1 MSSTIKKLKKRKIKC
16 TLLNPEEAV
25 IAPENEVFYPTSYGA
40 TPDITYTITAE
51 NACNVVGADDIGYR
65 IALYVE
71 IVSRAQGT
79 NSGVYASVYI
89 NDVAYN
95 IYNGTTYTRIQAD
108 LCFCVPCKIGDV
120 IKIYL
125 RCTVANNAALVY
137 YRTAVG
143 LHSIGIYSSAN
154 KNRTICI
161 TALKVLATQN
171 VLDMVGSAKTVVFD
185 NAYSSALLTTLKQW
199 ATTKYENN
207 TGGVT
212 MFTTDSSV
220 GKYIGGLLGAQPRNT
235 SSFSLFGLSPT
246 FYDAQYSTTNV
257 DTQLTLLNI
266 VIPTE
271 MEVEYV
277 IL

>member
-16 TLLNPEEAV
+16 TLLNPEEVV

-40 TPDITYTITAE
+40 TPDITYAVTAE
-51 NACNVVGADDIGYR
+51 NACNVVGADDVGYR
-65 IALYVE
+65 IALYVA
-71 IVSRAQGT
+71 IASRAQGV
-79 NSGVYASVYI
+79 NSSVYASVYI

-95 IYNGTTYTRIQAD
+95 IYSGTTYTRIQAD
-108 LCFCVPCKIGDV
+108 LSFGIPCKVGDV

-125 RCTVANNAALVY
+125 RCNVANNAALVY
-137 YRTAVG
+137 YRMAVG
-143 LHSIGIYSSAN
+143 LHSIGLYRATN

-161 TALKVLATQN
+161 TALRVLATQN
-171 VLDMVGSAKTVVFD
+171 VLAMTGSAKSVVFD
-185 NAYSSALLTTLKQW
+185 NEYSGAFIVVPKQW
-199 ATTKYENN
+199 TSTKYENAAS
-207 TGGVT
+207 GVT
-212 MFTTDSSV
+212 MFTTSSSV
-220 GKYIGGLLGAQPRNT
+220 GKYISGVLGAQPRNT
-235 SSFSLFGLSPT
+235 GSPFLLGLST
-246 FYDAQYSTTNV
+246 VFSDAQYSTTSV